1 MSSCI
6 NRRAKASSSSISCAG
21 ALEPLSL
28 SNNSS
33 VSCTIGGGDGVLG
46 PTDRA
51 GGGGGGADGVGPERS
66 TPPVS
71 KNNSMARSRLK
82 SDTCCK
88 KGLVST

>member
-6 NRRAKASSSSISCAG
+6 NRRAKASSSSILCAG
-21 ALEPLSL
+21 VPGPLAL

-33 VSCTIGGGDGVLG
+33 KSSTFCRGGGVRGTAG
-46 PTDRA
+46 W
-51 GGGGGGADGVGPERS
+51 GGGGGGAADGVRPERS

-82 SDTCCK
+82 SDTYCK
-88 KGLVST
+88 TG

>member
-6 NRRAKASSSSISCAG
+6 NRSAKASSSSISCAG
-21 ALEPLSL
+21 VPEPLAL

-33 VSCTIGGGDGVLG
+33 MFSTFCRGGGVRGPVGCGGV
-46 PTDRA
+46 
-51 GGGGGGADGVGPERS
+51 GGGGADGVGPERS

-82 SDTCCK
+82 SDTYCK
-88 KGLVST
+88 KG